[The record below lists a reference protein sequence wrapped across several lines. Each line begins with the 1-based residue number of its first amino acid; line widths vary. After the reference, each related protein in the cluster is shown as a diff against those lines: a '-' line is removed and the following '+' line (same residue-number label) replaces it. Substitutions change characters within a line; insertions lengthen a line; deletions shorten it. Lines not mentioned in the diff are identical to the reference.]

1 MTDKPINR
9 WAPTQQEGVRHR
21 LSEREP
27 RRYVF
32 YIHYIEAPAESD
44 GDPAV
49 HLDTASSYDL
59 IAKLLAGCTDAPR
72 RYTHVWANGDLVV
85 WDNRITLHSAT
96 DPAKS
101 RGPRLMHR
109 VRLDG
114 SHASNAD
121 CMDVWNTVGPPSQAV
136 KLCGPACP
144 IRVVSKTSGT

>member
-1 MTDKPINR
+1 LKRARRASISR
-9 WAPTQQEGVRHR
+9 AAY
-21 LSEREP
+21 LSCGNVH
-27 RRYVF
+27 Y
-32 YIHYIEAPAESD
+32 YIEAPAESD

-49 HLDTASSYDL
+49 HLDTAAASSYGL
-59 IAKLLAGCTDAPR
+59 IAKLLAGCTDAPH

-85 WDNRITLHSAT
+85 WDNRVTLHSAT

-121 CMDVWNTVGPPSQAV
+121 CMAVWNTVGPPAA
-136 KLCGPACP
+136 KL
-144 IRVVSKTSGT
+144 